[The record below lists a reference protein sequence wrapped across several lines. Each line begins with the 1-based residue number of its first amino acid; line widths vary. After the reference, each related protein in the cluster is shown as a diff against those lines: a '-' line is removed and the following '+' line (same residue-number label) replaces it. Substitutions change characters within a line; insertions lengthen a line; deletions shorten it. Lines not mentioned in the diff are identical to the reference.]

1 MVSTHKNFWK
11 VAQIWTCYRL
21 YPFFVDDFID
31 FYNLTIWRGSSTTL
45 TGLFEGV
52 RALVYGPWGEF
63 EDCFK
68 HLSRTEY
75 YTRCLEWSNLKWQDG
90 DQEISCYMQI
100 RHRSSSI
107 TYLISNVQYIC
118 LWPAI
123 SKNGITSKTRC
134 FTLVYIGICGHQILL
149 CTSPNSIVSK
159 QWIFGILLLW
169 FILGSLAIQEL
180 SYRASPRKT
189 LNFVKLVSDSVKKLF

>member
-1 MVSTHKNFWK
+1 MKGFEHYSDG
-11 VAQIWTCYRL
+11 
-21 YPFFVDDFID
+21 P
-31 FYNLTIWRGSSTTL
+31 IWRGSSTNL
-45 TGLFEGV
+45 RALRGVRGLFK
-52 RALVYGPWGEF
+52 APLKDF
-63 EDCFK
+63 
-68 HLSRTEY
+68 EY

-100 RHRSSSI
+100 RHRSSCI

-118 LWPAI
+118 PWPAV